1 MPGTAESDRSS
12 ARARGP
18 VRTGLTIALLVLL
31 GWLSIAVSVEQVLGR
46 SMPSIAARW
55 APWAAGWRI
64 QSVTQK
70 LLDGN
75 PPRALRAQ
83 AEGQSRAAINRA
95 PLRAAA
101 ARLLG
106 ATQLLNGDRAVA
118 AYSYAHRLSRRDL
131 PTELYLIET
140 RVAANDVAGALR
152 HYDIAMRTN
161 VTSRAMLGDILINA
175 SDTPEIAQALGR
187 LLATHPAWLPEFYQR
202 LTSQAKN
209 PAAIMI
215 IVGALD
221 FRGDRDGDAEFITMA
236 LERLVQLGAVGD
248 AEHYYQRVT
257 RTTDRAALI
266 RNGGFER
273 PNRFQPF
280 DWIIASEPTHS
291 GIVERRPDAQGV
303 ALTLTGN
310 ESHAI
315 ARQLLVLHPGRYR
328 VTATVGNVPRAVEE
342 RPKLVLSCRS
352 GAAIATLPF
361 AAADEKPRRFE
372 AGFTVPQGC
381 EAQWLDIVNTPAFDG
396 QPADPWIDDIGIAPG
411 AS

>member
-1 MPGTAESDRSS
+1 MPRAVDPRRSPGQ
-12 ARARGP
+12 GP
-18 VRTGLTIALLVLL
+18 VRVGLIIALLLLL
-31 GWLSIAVSVEQVLGR
+31 GWLSLAVTVDQVLGR
-46 SMPSIAARW
+46 SVPGIAARW

-64 QSVTQK
+64 QSATHK
-70 LLDGN
+70 LIDGN
-75 PPRALRAQ
+75 PTPALRAQ
-83 AEGQSRAAINRA
+83 AAAESRAAINRA

-106 ATQLLNGDRAVA
+106 TTQLLEGSQAVG
-118 AYSYAHRLSRRDL
+118 AYRYAHRLSRRDL
-131 PTELYLIET
+131 PTQLYLIET
-140 RVAANDVAGALR
+140 KVAANDVAGALR

-187 LLATHPAWLPEFYQR
+187 LLATRPAWLPEFYQR
-202 LTSQAKN
+202 FAAQAKN
-209 PAAIMI
+209 PAAIL
-215 IVGALD
+215 IVAGALD
-221 FRGDRDGDAEFITMA
+221 FRGDRDEDAEFITMA

-257 RTTDRAALI
+257 RTTDRIALI

-291 GIVERRPDAQGV
+291 GIVERRPNARGV

-328 VTATVGNVPRAVEE
+328 ITATVGNVPQAVEE
-342 RPKLVLSCRS
+342 RPKLVLSCQS

-361 AAADEKPRRFE
+361 AAVGEKPRRLE

-396 QPADPWIDDIGIAPG
+396 EPADPWIDDIGIAAG
-411 AS
+411 AP